1 MNRLFFDNSTDNTL
15 AKADMKAAATKV
27 NVLKANVFKAMA
39 IALPMFTA
47 SVGTV
52 VVGAGLL
59 AFSAPAVHAAAA
71 KQTVSPKVGKPLA
84 EAQALAQAK
93 KFKEALAKVKEAQ
106 AIPKK
111 TPYEDA
117 VTNEMLAYVSLNLGD
132 YAMAAKAYEET
143 VTANAVPPEQMKA
156 RLEAIIKL
164 NYQGKNYAKVQ
175 SFGQRYLKD
184 IGPSAEI
191 SLLMAQAFYV
201 QKDYTNAAKL
211 TGSLIQSTQ
220 KAGGKP
226 TEDLLRLQMSCQHN
240 LGQRDQ
246 VMGTLEQLLT
256 LYPAEGYWKD
266 MLSYVQSQPGV
277 NDRTNLEIYR
287 LKLEVVGL
295 DAEEY
300 VEMAELSMALGVPG
314 DAQMILQKG
323 FDGGLL
329 GKTKDAQRE
338 SRLRVL
344 AQTQAAEDQKS
355 LPAADTESRSAATGE
370 ASTKLGEAYLSYNE
384 YAKAAE
390 AITRGISKGGL
401 KTADEAQLHLGL
413 ALAKLKRN
421 KEAAAAFNAVPA
433 SSKLNKVAK
442 LWAIRLGKA

>member
-1 MNRLFFDNSTDNTL
+1 
-15 AKADMKAAATKV
+15 
-27 NVLKANVFKAMA
+27 
-39 IALPMFTA
+39 
-47 SVGTV
+47 
-52 VVGAGLL
+52 
-59 AFSAPAVHAAAA
+59 
-71 KQTVSPKVGKPLA
+71 
-84 EAQALAQAK
+84 
-93 KFKEALAKVKEAQ
+93 
-106 AIPKK
+106 
-111 TPYEDA
+111 
-117 VTNEMLAYVSLNLGD
+117 MLAYVSINLGD
-132 YAMAAKAYEET
+132 YATASKAYEDT
-143 VTANAVPPEQMKA
+143 LAGGLVAPEQMEQ
-156 RLEAIIKL
+156 RLKTIIQL

-175 SFGQRYLKD
+175 TYGQRYLKD
-184 IGPSAEI
+184 VGPNADI
-191 SLLMAQAFYV
+191 TLLMAQAYYI
-201 QKDYTNAAKL
+201 QKDYTNAGKL
-211 TGSLIQSTQ
+211 TSSLIQSTQ

-226 TEDLLRLQMSCQHN
+226 KEDWLKLLMSCQHN
-240 LGQRDQ
+240 QNQRDQ
-246 VMGTLEQLLT
+246 VMGSLEQLLT
-256 LYPAEGYWKD
+256 LYPADGYWKD
-266 MLSYVQSQPGV
+266 MLSYLQSQPGI

-344 AQTQAAEDQKS
+344 AKTQAAEDQKS
-355 LPAADTESRSAATGE
+355 LPAADAESRSAATGE